1 MTCIKYLLEAK
12 LRVKVDR
19 MGGSQEAELLEFGS
33 PSTQVR
39 ILAQR

>member
-1 MTCIKYLLEAK
+1 MTRIKYLLEAK

-19 MGGSQEAELLEFGS
+19 TGGSQEAELLELGS

-39 ILAQR
+39 ILAQH